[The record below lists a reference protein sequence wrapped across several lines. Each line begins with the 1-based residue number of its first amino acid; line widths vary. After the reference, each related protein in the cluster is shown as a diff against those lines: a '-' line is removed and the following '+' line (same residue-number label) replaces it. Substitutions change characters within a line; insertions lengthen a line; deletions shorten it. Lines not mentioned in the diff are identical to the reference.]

1 MKFSTGSQNLACFS
15 NRKPHDH
22 VVRPRWHH
30 SVVMVNV
37 LPSTSVCV
45 TSTSQA
51 PKDITT
57 GKPCRQFHF
66 PCLSWNWRNDG
77 YIMDTKCT
85 RKRLEPHECP
95 RCITKGSYTGRP
107 SINGY
112 FRKQAPKPTSV
123 QTIRREHR
131 LLVESRH
138 LANINADRD
147 CHSS

>member
-95 RCITKGSYTGRP
+95 RCITKGSYTITQVVLP
-107 SINGY
+107 SMVIFENKRQNQHQY
-112 FRKQAPKPTSV
+112 KQFGGSTDS
-123 QTIRREHR
+123 
-131 LLVESRH
+131 LSRVGTW
-138 LANINADRD
+138 LI
-147 CHSS
+147 